1 MSHDHCAGID
11 AQNDFCGSLR
21 WSHYFYE
28 LIVLNKSTK
37 IKIKYLLGAAFF
49 VLLSYSLYHQIS
61 SQKNLQERW
70 MEITEVWKSPG
81 IYLVILLMFF
91 NWGIEAAKWRY
102 MLKPIQ
108 KLDFLTALKSIF
120 AGCAVTMIT
129 PNRMGEFGGRIL
141 FVLPEHRLR
150 AVSISIIGSISQT
163 LTTFI
168 AGSAALIFFINS
180 HFVGEGQV
188 VADFLHQKTI
198 WLVSIGITVLLA
210 LLFFYENAVWRI
222 LQRIPLVN
230 KYLNYLSIRDLYPH
244 KTLLRILGFSFLR
257 YLVFILQY
265 IMILKTLQIEIQ
277 PLSAIAMSAVFFL
290 SMALAPT
297 LGFLELPV
305 RSQLGLALFGLL
317 TNDLL
322 GLQTATAAIWL
333 INIIAPAVIGLFII
347 LFTKYKNP

>member
-1 MSHDHCAGID
+1 
-11 AQNDFCGSLR
+11 
-21 WSHYFYE
+21 
-28 LIVLNKSTK
+28 
-37 IKIKYLLGAAFF
+37 
-49 VLLSYSLYHQIS
+49 
-61 SQKNLQERW
+61 
-70 MEITEVWKSPG
+70 
-81 IYLVILLMFF
+81 
-91 NWGIEAAKWRY
+91 

-108 KLDFLTALKSIF
+108 KVDFLTALKSIF

-141 FVLPEHRLR
+141 FVQPEHRLR

-163 LTTFI
+163 LVTFI
-168 AGSAALIFFINS
+168 AGSAGLIFFM
-180 HFVGEGQV
+180 HTPFPEKGQV
-188 VADFLHQKTI
+188 VAAFLHQKTI
-198 WLVSIGITVLLA
+198 WLISMGMTVLLA

-222 LQRIPLVN
+222 LQRLPLIS

-257 YLVFILQY
+257 YLIFILQY
-265 IMILKTLQIEIQ
+265 VVILKTLHIDIY
-277 PLSAIAMSAVFFL
+277 PLPAMAMSAVFFL
-290 SMALAPT
+290 SMAMAPT

-333 INIIAPAVIGLFII
+333 INIIIPAIIGLLII